1 MTKLSGGVCPI
12 VVGEMLYQFTSCTL
26 CIQFCETF
34 TTNFSLH
41 QFRVATKS
49 GCATII
55 HNIGCTLDLHLDWVV
70 FQPDMVNAFNLMLR
84 GVVFQKLRVTN
95 GDIILFIPFVCA
107 FYVIECPLCYIHYD
121 CEGDVTRL
129 SHLSW
134 EPIKV
139 IP

>member
-1 MTKLSGGVCPI
+1 VNGFPQLFQLCSHIAQGYIWRQIAHDLVTLHLLAMTKLSGGVCPI

-55 HNIGCTLDLHLDWVV
+55 HSIGCTLDLHLDWVV
-70 FQPDMVNAFNLMLR
+70 FQPDMVNAFNLMLI

-95 GDIILFIPFVCA
+95 GDII
-107 FYVIECPLCYIHYD
+107 
-121 CEGDVTRL
+121 
-129 SHLSW
+129 
-134 EPIKV
+134 
-139 IP
+139 